1 MKVNQTTNICP
12 RLKPVQLPLVGKW
25 VSINSATRIFC
36 RKAMM
41 TGISSVR
48 SWVIV
53 ICSLIPRAYLNSYFL
68 AKIRTN
74 CELSAIVYRPE
85 HLQEVDR
92 HHRQIM
98 KKTCVVSALD
108 DQLHTIKTYM
118 GNAAHKQ
125 GLSQATTVTALAD
138 GAQNC
143 WSVLAAIQREC
154 ATFECI
160 LDWFHI
166 AQKFQQVKNVLGEAF
181 AASLESAKW
190 KLWHG
195 HADDALTKLAVL
207 RDHVP
212 DERQRSK
219 LTGLYEYLHRNQA
232 YLVNYDTR
240 AQANKTYTSQVA
252 ESHIDTLINA
262 RHKRTKKMQW
272 TREGAHH
279 VLQIRAMMASDEWE
293 SKGQGAILLALGAV
307 A

>member
-1 MKVNQTTNICP
+1 MV
-12 RLKPVQLPLVGKW
+12 
-25 VSINSATRIFC
+25 
-36 RKAMM
+36 
-41 TGISSVR
+41 
-48 SWVIV
+48 
-53 ICSLIPRAYLNSYFL
+53 
-68 AKIRTN
+68 
-74 CELSAIVYRPE
+74 
-85 HLQEVDR
+85 
-92 HHRQIM
+92 
-98 KKTCVVSALD
+98 
-108 DQLHTIKTYM
+108 
-118 GNAAHKQ
+118 NAANKQ

-166 AQKFQQVKNVLGEAF
+166 AQKFQQVKNALGEVL

-190 KLWHG
+190 KLWHS

-212 DERQRSK
+212 DEGQRSK

-240 AQANKTYTSQVA
+240 AQADKTYTSQVA

-262 RHKRTKKMQW
+262 RHKRTLFIFHSCYAAIFRTAVSWETVSNGLTLDAYKGCANM
-272 TREGAHH
+272 
-279 VLQIRAMMASDEWE
+279 RA
-293 SKGQGAILLALGAV
+293 
-307 A
+307 